1 MLYTRRELYRKLAV
15 GAKLPPKWPS
25 SKNLKINTHTHTHT
39 QIKFKKKRKKERKKS
54 TNNKC

>member
-39 QIKFKKKRKKERKKS
+39 NKILKKKKERNKKIY
-54 TNNKC
+54 KQ

>member
-39 QIKFKKKRKKERKKS
+39 QIKFKKKKKERKK
-54 TNNKC
+54 KIYKQ